1 MKTRDELIHTI
12 GKIQANI
19 NLGHSALNLINHSGQ
34 SHATNYG
41 VRYVKARL
49 VRIQA
54 LLDEIKKED

>member
-1 MKTRDELIHTI
+1 MKTREELIHNI
-12 GKIQANI
+12 GKIQVNI
-19 NLGHSALNLINHSGQ
+19 QLGREALASISHSGQ

>member
-1 MKTRDELIHTI
+1 MKTREELIHNI
-12 GKIQANI
+12 GKIQVNI
-19 NLGHSALNLINHSGQ
+19 QLGREALASISHSGQ

-54 LLDEIKKED
+54 LLDEL

>member
-19 NLGHSALNLINHSGQ
+19 QLGKDALTSISHSGQ

-41 VRYVKARL
+41 VRYAKAKL
-49 VRIQA
+49 VRIQE
-54 LLDEIKKED
+54 LLDEIEKED

>member
-19 NLGHSALNLINHSGQ
+19 QLGHSALNLINHSGQ
-34 SHATNYG
+34 SHATKYG
-41 VRYVKARL
+41 VNLTKAKL
-49 VRIQA
+49 VRIQE